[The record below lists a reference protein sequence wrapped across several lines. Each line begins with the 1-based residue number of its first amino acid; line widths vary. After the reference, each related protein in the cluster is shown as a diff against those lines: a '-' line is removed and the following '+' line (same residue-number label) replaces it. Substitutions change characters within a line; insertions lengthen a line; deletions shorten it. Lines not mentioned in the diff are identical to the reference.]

1 MTDTERKLLEALR
14 CAIRGEKLPWTPQT
28 EAAMPGLLRLAQ
40 AQVVLPLVVETLQSD
55 TTPETAKG
63 TVTAFGREAKRQTL
77 GQAQRTGDFLLLY
90 RELERRG
97 LRPMVM
103 KGIVLRTMYPQPE
116 QRPSVDEDLWI
127 RPEELTAY
135 HTALTELGL
144 TTKEPPMPGQLP
156 EEVTYVDPARGLYLE
171 LHLRL
176 FPGETEACRGLDR
189 LFEGA
194 WDRTSTLEYAGQTL
208 LMPSPTDHLLFMIC
222 HAYKHF
228 LFGGVGIRQICDLA
242 LFGKVWR
249 DQIQWERLRDACD
262 GESIALFAGA
272 LFQIGAQYLGLE
284 APAVFRD
291 AQPDLEPL
299 LEDVLSGGLYGMNDI
314 NRAHSSHITL
324 EAVAA
329 ARQGKRRKGF
339 LAAVFLPRKSLAGRY
354 PWLNSCPWLLPWAWV
369 LRVGTYLLRRDPRGA
384 SNPSAVDPTA
394 TIRIGAQRVALLRQY
409 GILQP

>member
-28 EAAMPGLLRLAQ
+28 EAALPSLMRLAQ
-40 AQVVLPLVVETLQSD
+40 TQVILPLILEACCGEAE
-55 TTPETAKG
+55 PEPARR
-63 TVTAFGREAKRQTL
+63 VLSAYRLEARRQTL
-77 GQAQRTGDFLLLY
+77 AQAQRTGDFLLLY
-90 RELERRG
+90 RELGRRG

-103 KGIVLRTMYPQPE
+103 KGILCRSLYPQPE

-135 HTALTELGL
+135 HIALTELGL

-208 LMPSPTDHLLFMIC
+208 LMPSPTDHLLFMLC

-228 LFGGVGIRQICDLA
+228 LFGGIGIRQICDLA

-249 DQIQWERLRDACD
+249 DRIQWDRIRDACD

-314 NRAHSSHITL
+314 NRAHSSRITL
-324 EAVAA
+324 EAVAS

-339 LAAVFLPRKSLAGRY
+339 LAAVFPSRKSLEGRY
-354 PWLNSCPWLLPWAWV
+354 SWLNSYPWLLPWAWT
-369 LRVGTYLLRRDPRGA
+369 LRIGTYLMRRDPRGA

-394 TIRIGAQRVALLRQY
+394 TIRIGTKRVALLRQY
-409 GILQP
+409 GIVK